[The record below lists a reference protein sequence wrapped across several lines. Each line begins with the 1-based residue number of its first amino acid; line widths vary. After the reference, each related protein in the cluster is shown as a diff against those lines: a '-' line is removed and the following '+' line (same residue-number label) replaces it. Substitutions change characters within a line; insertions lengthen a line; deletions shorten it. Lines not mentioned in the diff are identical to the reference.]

1 MRIQFARRAAAAG
14 AAASSSLPRSPYAG
28 ARESVHSRGSAMEEK
43 KPWKVQGFFVRA
55 GDRGR
60 TGDLMLGKHTL

>member
-1 MRIQFARRAAAAG
+1 MVAVSAQHIVGHKFGRRTRYRGELTATPGAYAIPHRNGPNAEGPGFSEAFA
-14 AAASSSLPRSPYAG
+14 
-28 ARESVHSRGSAMEEK
+28 K
-43 KPWKVQGFFVRA
+43 A

>member
-1 MRIQFARRAAAAG
+1 MIAVKRKRPRILG
-14 AAASSSLPRSPYAG
+14 AFL
-28 ARESVHSRGSAMEEK
+28 K
-43 KPWKVQGFFVRA
+43 A